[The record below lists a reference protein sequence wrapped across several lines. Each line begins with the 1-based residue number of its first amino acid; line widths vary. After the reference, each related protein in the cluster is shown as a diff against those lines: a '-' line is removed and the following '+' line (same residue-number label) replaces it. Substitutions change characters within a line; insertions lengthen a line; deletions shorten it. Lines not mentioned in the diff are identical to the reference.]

1 MNKKRFW
8 MYIGISFG
16 LTWGLGAAAYAMGVR
31 YEDMAMQ
38 IVLMLSM
45 FAPLAA
51 MLLTRLW
58 TREGFRGMEPAI
70 GFAGKKKYYVLAVL
84 IPVLYIEAG

>member
-58 TREGFRGMEPAI
+58 TREGFRGMEPVI
-70 GFAGKKKYYVLAVL
+70 GFAGKRNIMYSPCLFRFYT
-84 IPVLYIEAG
+84 

>member
-16 LTWGLGAAAYAMGVR
+16 LIWGVGAAAYAMGIR

-38 IVLMLSM
+38 FVLTLSM
-45 FAPLAA
+45 FAPFAA

-58 TREGFRGMEPAI
+58 TKEGFHGMEPAM
-70 GFAGKKKYYVLAVL
+70 GFAGKKKYYVLAVI